1 MKEWFKKT
9 FCYDV
14 KVNKPFYKLV
24 LDSIEFAL
32 INPLIFGAILYYL
45 YPQKLDNIIKILETL
60 KEIKLPPSQI
70 IIPICVLIF
79 VINWT
84 FAIGAIVSLSSEQDK
99 QEKLKKKKKTKE

>member
-24 LDSIEFAL
+24 LDSIGFAL

-70 IIPICVLIF
+70 VIPICVLIF

-84 FAIGAIVSLSSEQDK
+84 FAIGAIVSLSSDQDK
-99 QEKLKKKKKTKE
+99 REKLKKNKKTKE